1 MRRLISLN
9 PKVHCIGGSHFGAP
23 FSGCERVLEVLRQ
36 AGLPSPIRHNGLAA
50 KWQEMLIPEASTAAM
65 GVLLRDL
72 ADVTAAAISAGDRP
86 LIIGGDHSNAISLLG
101 NEHGMPLAA
110 LLSLG
115 DHAVTE
121 IPGPA
126 LDPVRI
132 VVIGMCNNEPAE
144 VGYLAVLEEGLIKNS
159 AVLGEL
165 LLARLH
171 Q

>member
-1 MRRLISLN
+1 MAENAHS
-9 PKVHCIGGSHFGAP
+9 GSVDR
-23 FSGCERVLEVLRQ
+23 STER
-36 AGLPSPIRHNGLAA
+36 P
-50 KWQEMLIPEASTAAM
+50 
-65 GVLLRDL
+65 LRDL
-72 ADVTAAAISAGDRP
+72 ADVTAGAVSAGDRP

-115 DHAVTE
+115 DQSMTE

-126 LDPVRI
+126 LDPVRT
-132 VVIGMCNNEPAE
+132 VVIGMRSNEPAE
-144 VGYLAVLEEGLIKNS
+144 IGHLAVLEEEGLIKNS